1 MTIGTTA
8 GAAAIDVTVVMP
20 CLNEADTLA
29 ACIRKAQAGLAAAG
43 VRGEIVVADNGSTD
57 GSPDIA
63 RDLGARVVPVAQR
76 GYGMA
81 LMKGIEAADGRFII
95 MGDADDSYDFT
106 EIPRFVEAWRAGAE
120 LVQGCRLPAGGGRV
134 LPGAMPW
141 SHRWIGNPLFTRLA
155 RWWFRSPIHD
165 VYCGLRGFTPELY
178 RRLDLRCA
186 GMEYATEMII
196 KASLLGAR
204 VTEVPIT
211 LHPDGRKSH
220 KPHLRTLRDGWRTL
234 RFLLLFSPRWLFRVP
249 GWCLIALGAAGYAVA
264 LPGLR
269 VRGVTFDAHT
279 LLFASL
285 WIICGFQSLLFGT
298 FARRYGRIIGLLPG
312 EPPAAGR
319 RTPTLERGLLLSS
332 AAVLAGGLLL
342 GWAML
347 YWWETGL
354 GALDYARTMRWVIPG
369 STLTVL
375 GFQGILASFFIG
387 VLELKHR

>member
-1 MTIGTTA
+1 MT
-8 GAAAIDVTVVMP
+8 AAAKRIDQAGEGVRPEADACALTILIP
-20 CLNEADTLA
+20 CLNEAETIGVCVEKAMAFLA
-29 ACIRKAQAGLAAAG
+29 ESGIP
-43 VRGEIVVADNGSTD
+43 GEVLISDNGSAD
-57 GSPDIA
+57 GSQEIS
-63 RDLGARVVPVAQR
+63 RQLGARVVEQTTMR
-76 GYGMA
+76 GYGAA
-81 LMKGIEAADGRFII
+81 LAAGIAAARGRYII

-312 EPPAAGR
+312 EPPAAR
-319 RTPTLERGLLLSS
+319 PWS
-332 AAVLAGGLLL
+332 A
-342 GWAML
+342 
-347 YWWETGL
+347 
-354 GALDYARTMRWVIPG
+354 G
-369 STLTVL
+369 SC
-375 GFQGILASFFIG
+375 
-387 VLELKHR
+387 